1 MTLEKARQLLEVQAG
16 FGGGYSRNGARL
28 VLAEVAREHGR
39 AAAERLVRELRL
51 DETMGITADDI
62 PGAQKPGTGGK

>member
-16 FGGGYSRNGARL
+16 FGSGYNRNGARL

-51 DETMGITADDI
+51 GETLGITADDI
-62 PGAQKPGTGGK
+62 PGSLRP